1 MKEMKR
7 TMIVFLVLTFA
18 CASLFVMAS
27 CAKKVGKVEEVTK
40 PTPAPMAPAPAAE
53 KPTPPPQP
61 TAQPVEEETLKE
73 AIHVFEST
81 GIYFDFDKSDIKP
94 EAKGVLEKKAEFLR
108 ANPSFKVRIEGNC
121 DERGTAEYNMA
132 LGERRAK
139 SAMKYLNA
147 LGISA
152 DRMTTIS
159 YGKERPVC
167 KEHNEACWSRN
178 RRDDFRLS
186 Q

>member
-1 MKEMKR
+1 MKKM
-7 TMIVFLVLTFA
+7 MIVLSVVAFA
-18 CASLFVMAS
+18 CVSLFMVTS
-27 CAKKVGKVEEVTK
+27 CAKKVGKVEEPMKAVQPTPT
-40 PTPAPMAPAPAAE
+40 PTPAQPAAPAAPST
-53 KPTPPPQP
+53 K
-61 TAQPVEEETLKE
+61 PVEEATLKR
-73 AIHVFEST
+73 AIEIFEST

-94 EAKGVLEKKAEFLR
+94 EAKTVLEKKAEFLR

-139 SAMKYLNA
+139 SAAKYLNA

-152 DRMTTIS
+152 DRMSTIS
-159 YGKERPVC
+159 YGKEKPIC
-167 KEHNEACWSRN
+167 QEHNEACWSKN
-178 RRDDFRLS
+178 RRDDFKLS

>member
-1 MKEMKR
+1 MLKR
-7 TMIVFLVLTFA
+7 
-18 CASLFVMAS
+18 
-27 CAKKVGKVEEVTK
+27 
-40 PTPAPMAPAPAAE
+40 
-53 KPTPPPQP
+53 
-61 TAQPVEEETLKE
+61 
-73 AIHVFEST
+73 AIEIFEST

-94 EAKGVLEKKAEFLR
+94 EAKAVLEKKAEFLR

-139 SAMKYLNA
+139 SAEKYLNA

-152 DRMTTIS
+152 DRMNTIS
-159 YGKERPVC
+159 YGKEKPIC
-167 KEHNEACWSRN
+167 QEHNEACWSKN
-178 RRDDFRLS
+178 RRDDFKLS